1 MELNE
6 YQNSDELRHDQQKS
20 DGGEQEVSKPERD
33 GKSAAPVRG
42 IWSPFISF
50 ILPGLSILLSLVVL
64 STVVILFSQH
74 FREVKM
80 PDANF
85 KPHHSQ
91 LKSNVTRLSE
101 EVRSL
106 LAEHK
111 SQMSKQKE
119 NPPQVQCPDQ
129 WRRFQ
134 QNCYYFS
141 LVTKNY
147 TDAQRSCTS
156 MHANLVVINSAEEK
170 VFLQHWTHKGS
181 HWIGLSDSIS
191 EGDWRW
197 VDGTDYA
204 SSVKFWSPNEP
215 NNRYNVEDCAELL
228 VYGEW
233 NDAPCNFHR
242 YWICEKSA

>member
-170 VFLQHWTHKGS
+170 VGDYYHFKLT
-181 HWIGLSDSIS
+181 DS
-191 EGDWRW
+191 
-197 VDGTDYA
+197 
-204 SSVKFWSPNEP
+204 
-215 NNRYNVEDCAELL
+215 
-228 VYGEW
+228 
-233 NDAPCNFHR
+233 
-242 YWICEKSA
+242 